1 MPTAAIFARVSKKD
15 VQDTANQ
22 LGQLRQWASGRGF
35 EIVAEYVV
43 EESAYTGAQRRQL
56 EQVIR
61 DGRRGRFRVLLVWAL
76 DRLSREGAEAILT
89 LVRRLHEVGV
99 RTLSY
104 QEPWTEA
111 SGEMLELLLAIAG
124 WQARVESQRKGE
136 RVKAAL
142 ARRKAEGKPIG
153 RQPGARDKR
162 PRRRSGYVA
171 RWERER
177 ARRRGRAEG
186 A

>member
-1 MPTAAIFARVSKKD
+1 MTPAAIFARVSTD
-15 VQDTANQ
+15 RQETANQ
-22 LGQLRQWASGRGF
+22 LTLLRQWAAGRGF
-35 EIVAEYVV
+35 AVVGEYVV
-43 EESAYTGAQRRQL
+43 EESAYLGAHRRPL
-56 EQVIR
+56 ERVIQ
-61 DGRRGRFRVLLVWAL
+61 DGRRGRFQVLLVWAL

-89 LVRRLHEVGV
+89 LVRRLHEAGV

-111 SGEMLELLLAIAG
+111 SGELLELLLAIAG

-142 ARRKAEGKPIG
+142 ARRKAEGKPVG

-177 ARRRGRAEG
+177 SQRQS
-186 A
+186 